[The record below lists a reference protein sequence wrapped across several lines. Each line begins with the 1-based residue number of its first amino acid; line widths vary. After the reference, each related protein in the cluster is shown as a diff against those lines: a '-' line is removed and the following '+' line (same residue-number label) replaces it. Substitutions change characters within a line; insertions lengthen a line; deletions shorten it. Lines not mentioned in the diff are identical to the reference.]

1 MKDVKVATGD
11 RLHLRFRASV
21 QDGEGAFGK
30 IRFPGRT
37 EMLES
42 PLCTD
47 GAENFRPSADWPE
60 ELCPGSMN
68 CRVIQFPE
76 NFSEIVGKGDRI
88 AALDHTHKFKPEFC
102 IPKDAIENNRVG
114 RFRILIFQG
123 WALLRLGNVLLQ
135 MKIQGSSLAHGT
147 FAELMEHTPFPR
159 YYRIN
164 VR

>member
-114 RFRILIFQG
+114 RFPHPDIPRMGIAQAWKCVVTNENTGEQFGAWHVRRVDGTYPLST
-123 WALLRLGNVLLQ
+123 VL
-135 MKIQGSSLAHGT
+135 
-147 FAELMEHTPFPR
+147 
-159 YYRIN
+159 
-164 VR
+164 